1 MRMMSR
7 QAYTALLL
15 AVSALAVA
23 GCGGNDD
30 SASKT
35 SAAGGT
41 SGQQDSA
48 GPQAGATGTTTRA
61 GDARPKRTG
70 RPKQGSGKESG
81 VNRSNGSAQSNTGS
95 AAPTAP
101 TARKKQAKKEYA
113 ADPEELKRQVGPELA
128 KQAHELCRA
137 LAEQP
142 GNESGKPDEVAREY
156 AATYPAA
163 IRRQVAAGC
172 KAGILEATR

>member
-1 MRMMSR
+1 MMSR
-7 QAYTALLL
+7 QAYPALLL

-23 GCGGNDD
+23 GCGGKDD
-30 SASKT
+30 SASET

-41 SGQQDSA
+41 SGQQDTA
-48 GPQAGATGTTTRA
+48 GPRAGATGTTTRA
-61 GDARPKRTG
+61 GDARPKRAG

-81 VNRSNGSAQSNTGS
+81 ANRSNTGS
-95 AAPTAP
+95 SAPTP
-101 TARKKQAKKEYA
+101 PPARKKQAKKEYSP
-113 ADPEELKRQVGPELA
+113 DPEELKRQVGPELA

-142 GNESGKPDEVAREY
+142 GNESDKPDEVAREY
-156 AATYPAA
+156 AASYPAV

-172 KAGILEATR
+172 KAGILEGER